1 MAGLAYGTTVSI
13 ELDDDELLG
22 VHLLATMA
30 GVVDDDT
37 TGFADVLRA
46 TLDRGLAE
54 RLTAAGMEWPPTAET
69 VHVAESVG
77 DEVAGTAE
85 TREDDEAQESHDMVV
100 RAVVIGAVALAAVV
114 VIIGGYAFNWA
125 WTGFSRNHQLWD
137 WMHLLLLPLVFGTFP
152 LWLQFSEYM
161 SPARR
166 RAMGVGVLAF
176 TVLVIVGYTQPLD
189 WTGFRGQ
196 TLWDWLILLLLP
208 IALATITAW
217 PTSRRE
223 VRQRHVVIAAL
234 FLTGLIVTIIG
245 GYAAHWKW
253 TGYQGNKLWDWLVL
267 VLAPLA
273 VGTVVV
279 PALAKL
285 LTGRADERAA
295 EEAARKA
302 REQALAE
309 ARRRSEATT

>member
-1 MAGLAYGTTVSI
+1 MAGVAYGTTVSI
-13 ELDDDELLG
+13 ELDEDALLG
-22 VHLLATMA
+22 VHLLATMEGVADDDAPGFA
-30 GVVDDDT
+30 GV
-37 TGFADVLRA
+37 LRS
-46 TLDRGLAE
+46 TLARGLAE

-77 DEVAGTAE
+77 DEVAGTAQ
-85 TREDDEAQESHDMVV
+85 TPQGDEAEDSRSMVV
-100 RAVVIGAVALAAVV
+100 RAVAIAVIALAAVV

-137 WMHLLLLPLVFGTFP
+137 WMHLLLLPVVFGTFP

-166 RAMGVGVLAF
+166 RAMGLGILAF
-176 TVLVIVGYTQPLD
+176 TVLVIVGYTQPLH

-208 IALATITAW
+208 IALMTITAW
-217 PTSRRE
+217 PTSGRDIRRW
-223 VRQRHVVIAAL
+223 HIVVAVVL
-234 FLTGLIVTIIG
+234 VTGLIVTIIG
-245 GYAAHWKW
+245 GYGAHWKW

-279 PALAKL
+279 PALAKV

-295 EEAARKA
+295 EEEARKA
-302 REQALAE
+302 RELALAE
-309 ARRRSEATT
+309 ARRRSQLTA

>member
-1 MAGLAYGTTVSI
+1 
-13 ELDDDELLG
+13 
-22 VHLLATMA
+22 
-30 GVVDDDT
+30 
-37 TGFADVLRA
+37 
-46 TLDRGLAE
+46 
-54 RLTAAGMEWPPTAET
+54 
-69 VHVAESVG
+69 
-77 DEVAGTAE
+77 
-85 TREDDEAQESHDMVV
+85 
-100 RAVVIGAVALAAVV
+100 
-114 VIIGGYAFNWA
+114 
-125 WTGFSRNHQLWD
+125 
-137 WMHLLLLPLVFGTFP
+137 MHLLLLPIVFGTFP

-161 SPARR
+161 GPARR
-166 RAMGVGVLAF
+166 RAMGVAVFAF
-176 TVLVIVGYTQPLD
+176 TVLVIVGYTKPLH

-208 IALATITAW
+208 IALMTITAW
-217 PTSRRE
+217 PTSARDVRR
-223 VRQRHVVIAAL
+223 RHIVIAGL
-234 FLTGLIVTIIG
+234 FLTGLIVTMIG

-295 EEAARKA
+295 EEEERKA

-309 ARRRSEATT
+309 ARRRSEATALG